1 MNHEE
6 FAHRATRRLEKVADR
21 TEEEART
28 LGMNGEASGTRAR
41 AQEMRVAALL
51 VREEALAVSE
61 AESPAPG
68 SPEAL
73 VQSPPLEAQA

>member
-1 MNHEE
+1 VNHEE
-6 FAHRATRRLEKVADR
+6 FAHRAAGRLEEVADR
-21 TEEEART
+21 IEGEARR
-28 LGMNGEASGTRAR
+28 LGIHGEASGTR

-61 AESPAPG
+61 SESPAPG
-68 SPEAL
+68 SPAAL